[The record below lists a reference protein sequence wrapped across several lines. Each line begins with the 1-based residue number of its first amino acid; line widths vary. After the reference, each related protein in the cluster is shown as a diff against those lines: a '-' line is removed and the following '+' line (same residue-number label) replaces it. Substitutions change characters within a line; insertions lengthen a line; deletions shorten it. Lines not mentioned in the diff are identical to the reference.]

1 MEKDTLNEME
11 NETEVTNPTEG
22 NGGEGDGSDVTD
34 PTPTEPGGDEGEDPN
49 PDTPPEDP
57 DPEVPSIPATPIKT
71 PQQMID
77 ELHEEID
84 ELQKQIDEKVERIRQ
99 IDIMRSRLLI
109 PAIILES
116 NHYYQSIDKLFVFKT
131 MEQKELLKRF
141 KSGLAPET
149 VGNRTLEEL
158 LVYLN
163 VPHEFYG
170 REHTLYICLEP
181 RFNFNCNCDCNNK
194 SQS

>member
-1 MEKDTLNEME
+1 MPEDKKNLTDE
-11 NETEVTNPTEG
+11 NQEVTNPSDGDDNTDIPIEG
-22 NGGEGDGSDVTD
+22 GGEDNPGENPTD
-34 PTPTEPGGDEGEDPN
+34 PTDPN
-49 PDTPPEDP
+49 PEEPENP
-57 DPEVPSIPATPIKT
+57 SVPITPIKT

-84 ELQKQIDEKVERIRQ
+84 ALQKQIDEKEERIRQ

-116 NHYYQSIDKLFVFKT
+116 NHYYQAIDKLFVFKT
-131 MEQKELLKRF
+131 MEQKELLKRL
-141 KSGLAPET
+141 KEGLAPET
-149 VGNRTLEEL
+149 VGNKTLEEVL
-158 LVYLN
+158 LYLR

-181 RFNFNCNCDCNNK
+181 RFTCNDCTNYNK